1 MLATIRNSKQRIYI
15 MISTLKAAAFLLRT
29 RRLFGIVRRLAP
41 VRNLLLLD
49 IFWLWVQHMILSRT
63 HVRSRTTSRNPWCKY
78 VPCPCGWH
86 SSTFQPIYKQY
97 REEDSIVCTTSTTS
111 SIIHVSVED
120 VGRKFNWRSLHSSM
134 ASKWRTSWRTPS
146 ISSMCVVLSD
156 RCFDLVVHNHD
167 SLHLWG
173 PQFQQ

>member
-1 MLATIRNSKQRIYI
+1 
-15 MISTLKAAAFLLRT
+15 MISTPKAAAFLLRT